1 MAGPKIGE
9 LRMNSLSQ
17 DLRYALR
24 QLRKSPAFA
33 LTAIVTLGLGIGVNA
48 AMFSVIEQVLL
59 RPLPYRSASQLVMI
73 APHPLAG
80 GGFDPASLPDVR
92 DWKTR
97 AHVFSDLAWWT
108 IQIPTLGGREN
119 PELVAQISSSVN
131 FLDVLGV
138 QPALGRGFLPED
150 GRQNRAVVVILGDST
165 WHKVFH
171 ADRSVIG
178 RTVPI
183 NGDPFTII
191 GVMPPGF
198 EYPQNAGDQIFSPL
212 PSDASFEDRGNSALS
227 AVARL
232 RPGISVQQAQ
242 DEINAIHAQLLH
254 EYSNESSEPV
264 RVESLRNVAT
274 DNVRSGLYA
283 LDAAVAVVW
292 LIACANLAGL
302 MLARANAR
310 RRELA
315 IRGALGA
322 AKSRL
327 VRQFFTESLLVSLAG
342 GVAGLAAAWASLH
355 VLSHYL
361 STAVPFGEHIH
372 IDAGV
377 CVILIAFSCLSAVL
391 FGVGPGLYGAHLPLQ
406 EGLRDGTAAAGAS
419 RSHARWRDAL
429 VVGEI
434 GMTLALLI
442 AAGLL
447 IQTLWQLRRTQLGF
461 SPEQVDATS
470 IFMPTHGAWWTGGDK
485 SAPSIVTGFYD
496 PLQDKL
502 RHTPGIQSVGLA
514 TIRPFTSSHF
524 TLDIW
529 PADQPAPPKK
539 DTVGAA
545 VRASNADYFRTMG
558 IAVTSGRGFLPTDH
572 AGGPVVALVN
582 REFVRR
588 VLHNRNPL
596 GVRLKWDDTDRN
608 LSAIIVGTIADVHQE
623 SVRAASSPEIYFDLE
638 QLLPGEDM
646 YSILAGFH
654 MDIVVRTHLDPE
666 AAFRAV
672 REAVHELNPN
682 LAFAEQTT
690 MQQVVDNSLGGQ
702 TLAARLLSIFG
713 IVALLIA
720 VAGIYGLL
728 AYSVSQRTRE
738 LGVRIALGAQREN
751 ILWLILRR
759 ALVLLA
765 TGMAIGLAIA
775 WAASSVLRSFLYGA
789 VAWDA
794 ATILLVV
801 LTLALCGFAASYL
814 PARRAASV
822 DPIEALRTE

>member
-1 MAGPKIGE
+1 MS
-9 LRMNSLSQ
+9 SLPQ

-33 LTAIVTLGLGIGVNA
+33 VTAIITLGLGIGVNA

-59 RPLPYRSASQLVMI
+59 RPMPYRSASQLVMI
-73 APHPLAG
+73 APHPLNG

-92 DWKTR
+92 DWKSRT
-97 AHVFSDLAWWT
+97 HVFSDMAWWT
-108 IQIPTLGGREN
+108 IQVPTLGGRDN
-119 PELVAQISSSVN
+119 PELVAQISSSAN
-131 FLDVLGV
+131 LFDVLGA
-138 QPALGRGFLPED
+138 QPAIGRGFLPED
-150 GRQNRAVVVILGDST
+150 AKQSRAQVVILGDSV

-171 ADRSVIG
+171 ADRSIIG

-183 NGDPFTII
+183 NGEPYTVI

-198 EYPQNAGDQIFSPL
+198 EFPQTTGDEIYSPL
-212 PSDASFEDRGNSALS
+212 PNDPSFEDRGNSSLS

-232 RPGISVQQAQ
+232 RPGISVRQAQ
-242 DEINAIHAQLLH
+242 EEISAIHAQLLH
-254 EYSNESSEPV
+254 EYANESTEPV
-264 RVESLRNVAT
+264 RVESLRDVAT

-327 VRQFFTESLLVSLAG
+327 IRQFLTESLLVSLAG
-342 GVAGLAAAWASLH
+342 GAAGLGAAWVSLRI
-355 VLSHYL
+355 LSHYL
-361 STAVPFGEHIH
+361 ANAMPFGEHIH
-372 IDAGV
+372 VNAAV
-377 CVILIAFSCLSAVL
+377 CAVLILFSCLSAVL
-391 FGVGPGLYGAHLPLQ
+391 FGVGPGLYGANLPMQ
-406 EGLRDGTAAAGAS
+406 EGLRDGAAASGTS
-419 RSHARWRDAL
+419 RKHARWRDAL
-429 VVGEI
+429 IVGEI

-447 IQTLWQLRRTQLGF
+447 IQTLWQLRRTNLGF
-461 SPEQVDATS
+461 SPDQVDATS
-470 IFMPTHGAWWTGGDK
+470 IFMPTHGAWWAGGDAK
-485 SAPSIVTGFYD
+485 APSIVTGFYD
-496 PLQDKL
+496 PLQEKL
-502 RHTPGIQSVGLA
+502 RHTPGIQSVGLS
-514 TIRPFTSSHF
+514 TIRPFTSNHF

-529 PADQPAPPKK
+529 PADQPQPSKQ
-539 DTVGAA
+539 DVGGAA

-558 IAVTSGRGFLPTDH
+558 IAITSGRGFQETDH
-572 AGGPVVALVN
+572 AGAPLAAVVN
-582 REFVRR
+582 QEFVRR
-588 VLHNRNPL
+588 VLHGRSPL
-596 GVRLKWDDTDRN
+596 GTRLKWDDDNKALT
-608 LSAIIVGTIADVHQE
+608 ATIVGTIADVHQD
-623 SVRAASSPEIYFDLE
+623 SVRAASAPEIYFDLE
-638 QLLPGEDM
+638 QLVPGQDM

-654 MDIVVRTHLDPE
+654 MDIVVRTHLAPE
-666 AAFRAV
+666 VAFRAV
-672 REAVHELNPN
+672 RDAVHELNPN
-682 LAFAEQTT
+682 LAFADQTT

-702 TLAARLLSIFG
+702 TLAARLLAIFG
-713 IVALLIA
+713 FVALLIA

-738 LGVRIALGAQREN
+738 LGLRIALGAQREN
-751 ILWLILRR
+751 ILWLVLRH

-765 TGMAIGLAIA
+765 VGMAAGLGVA
-775 WAASSVLRSFLYGA
+775 WAGSSVLRSFLYGA
-789 VAWDA
+789 SGWDA

-801 LTLALCGFAASYL
+801 LTLGLCGLAASYL

-822 DPIEALRTE
+822 DPIEALHTE